1 MKIDLVKLVEEV
13 NEQKNIE
20 GGVHKINKLL
30 DQWLKSREVIL
41 SKLNSQNDLDIKTV
55 IMKGKQL
62 EDLNAKITVLV
73 LLKSD

>member
-1 MKIDLVKLVEEV
+1 MINVSALKKGNIVKIMSI
-13 NEQKNIE
+13 N
-20 GGVHKINKLL
+20 KINKLL

-41 SKLNSQNDLDIKTV
+41 AELNSRNDLDIKTV

-73 LLKSD
+73 MVKSDYF